1 MSERWLT
8 ILTAAATVL
17 GMAATIGGAVGKW
30 FFGKINGLGG
40 RVDKTELKIEALT
53 TRLEMDEKKMQYS
66 EFDRAGLHE
75 SHGRLETSIKQ
86 VIDTLEKRHDARE
99 NEYKEIRERLIRIEA
114 KSDAAQ
120 SMEAGLTRIADIMEK
135 R

>member
-8 ILTAAATVL
+8 ILTAAATVV
-17 GMAATIGGAVGKW
+17 GMAATIGGGVGKW

-75 SHGRLETSIKQ
+75 SQGRLERSVEQ
-86 VIDTLEKRHDARE
+86 VIENLEKRHDARE

-120 SMEAGLTRIADIMEK
+120 SMEAGLARIADIME
-135 R
+135 RR